1 MALAAAIA
9 GGTALA
15 YLNGKYQ
22 LASDISS
29 IISMKRSERNVAA
42 RVANGTICP
51 WFLFEDTVKK
61 YPSVRAVWTRETC
74 YTFRELHD
82 VACQYAHYFR
92 SQGVQRGQLVATYLQ
107 NCADFPAIWLSLW
120 SIGAAPAFINYN
132 LAGAALL
139 HCVKISGAS
148 ILIVDN
154 DPICKSRI
162 EEERSKIENDLHIT
176 PILLDEDFKKH
187 IDSLPKTPL
196 DVSLRQNMSPSFPG
210 CLFYTSGTTGL
221 PKACA
226 FTLERLSQLFGTRA
240 LRDSPGGPD
249 RWYNC
254 MPLYHGTG
262 GINMIVCLVDG
273 VCVALGKRFS
283 VSSFWRDVIDS
294 ESTHFVYVGEIARYL
309 LAAPPSPLDKAHSV
323 RCAYGNGLRPDVWEK
338 FRTRFNIPTIA
349 EFFASTE
356 GMFALFNFDRGPY
369 QAACVGHHGLILRK
383 LLHNV
388 YVPVANDPVTG
399 DILRDPKTGFA
410 TRNPYEVGGEILVAI
425 PNEKAFQG
433 YWDNPSATS
442 KKFARD
448 VFKKGDLY
456 YRCGDSLR
464 RTEDGH
470 WHFLDRL
477 GDTFRWK
484 SENVSTAEVA
494 AVLGEFPGVA
504 EANVYGVTVPNHEGR
519 AGCAALLI
527 EPHALSSFKWDAF
540 LRHTRERLPKYAVP
554 VFIRLVNSSAHIHN
568 HKQNKVGLREEGV
581 DPSKRG
587 TKTEGGKDDKI
598 LWLRPKND
606 TYEEFKDQ
614 EWESLT
620 AGGVR
625 L

>member
-1 MALAAAIA
+1 MALAAVVA

-22 LASDISS
+22 LVSDISS
-29 IISMKRSERNVAA
+29 IISIKRGERNAAA
-42 RVANGTICP
+42 RVANGTVCP
-51 WFLFEDTVKK
+51 WFMFEETVKK
-61 YPSVRAVWTRETC
+61 YPSVSAVWTRETS
-74 YTFRELHD
+74 YTFRQLHD
-82 VACQYAHYFR
+82 VACQYANYFR
-92 SQGVQRGQLVATYLQ
+92 SQGVQPGQLVALYLQ
-107 NCADFPAIWLSLW
+107 NCADFPAIWLALW

-132 LAGAALL
+132 LAGPALL
-139 HCVKISGAS
+139 HCVKVSSAS
-148 ILIVDN
+148 LLIVD
-154 DPICKSRI
+154 DDAACKGRI
-162 EEERSKIENDLHIT
+162 EEERTTIENEFHIT
-176 PILLDEDFKKH
+176 PILLDDEFKKH
-187 IDSLPKTPL
+187 ISTFPTVAP
-196 DVSLRQNMSPSFPG
+196 DVSLRRNMAGSFPG

-226 FTLERLSQLFGTRA
+226 FTLERLNHLFGTRA
-240 LRDSPGGPD
+240 LRDTPGGAD

-262 GINMIVCLVDG
+262 GINMIVALVGG

-283 VSSFWRDVIDS
+283 VSSFWHDVIDS
-294 ESTHFVYVGEIARYL
+294 KSTRFVYVGETARYL

-323 RCAYGNGLRPDVWEK
+323 ICVYGNGLRPDVWEK

-356 GMFALFNFDRGPY
+356 GMFALLNYDCGPY

-388 YVPVANDPVTG
+388 YVPVANDPVRG
-399 DILRDPKTGFA
+399 DILRDPTTGFA
-410 TRNPYEVGGEILVAI
+410 TRSPYEVGGEILVAI
-425 PNEKAFQG
+425 PNEQAFQG

-442 KKFARD
+442 KKFVRD

-464 RTEDGH
+464 RTNDGH

-494 AVLGEFPGVA
+494 VVLGEFPGVA

-527 EPHALSSFKWDAF
+527 EPEALAGFKWDAF
-540 LRHTRERLPKYAVP
+540 LKHTRERLPRYAVP
-554 VFIRLVNSSAHIHN
+554 VFVRLVSASEHIHN

-581 DPSKRG
+581 EPAKRG
-587 TKTEGGKDDKI
+587 TKATGGKEDKM
-598 LWLRPKND
+598 LWLIPKMD
-606 TYEEFKDQ
+606 TYEEFGDK
-614 EWESLT
+614 EWESLVG
-620 AGGVR
+620 GGVR